1 MLPVRELAVLRPPLT
16 KEMSKNKKKAPQ
28 ARIPKKRE
36 PVERKLWGTKS
47 DSAKKMRE
55 CIVKTV
61 PETTS
66 VEVKRVFK
74 NEDGQKE
81 ILVEWG
87 FW

>member
-36 PVERKLWGTKS
+36 NLSKSREFVGRRKLWGTKS
-47 DSAKKMRE
+47 DSAEKVRE

-74 NEDGQKE
+74 NEDG
-81 ILVEWG
+81 
-87 FW
+87 